1 MNIPFIDLKTQYK
14 ALKSDIDARIM
25 KVLDHGQ
32 FIMGPEV
39 KECEEKLKKFVGS
52 RHALTCSNGTDA
64 LQIALMALNI
74 GHGDEVIT
82 TSFSFIATAE
92 MLLLLGITPVF
103 VDIESDTY
111 NIDAK
116 KIEAAITKKTKAIMP
131 VSLYGQIADMDAINA
146 IAKKHNLAV
155 IEDAAQSFGAIYN
168 GQRSCNLSTIGCTS
182 FFPAKP
188 LGCYGDGG
196 AIFTNDDKLAEL
208 ITSIRVHGMGEHRYH
223 HPRIGVNGRLDSLQ
237 CTVISSKLDRYSW
250 ELEQREKV
258 AHQYSEAFAK
268 LTKFGVQIPVV
279 RKGRTSVWAQY
290 TLSVPDRKLFQAKL
304 QEKGVPTAVHY
315 PITMAD
321 QPAYSAKSVIHD
333 ISQARK
339 AADHVV
345 SLPMYP
351 DMTPEVQ
358 KAIISAV
365 TSVFV

>member
-1 MNIPFIDLKTQYK
+1 
-14 ALKSDIDARIM
+14 
-25 KVLDHGQ
+25 
-32 FIMGPEV
+32 
-39 KECEEKLKKFVGS
+39 
-52 RHALTCSNGTDA
+52 
-64 LQIALMALNI
+64 
-74 GHGDEVIT
+74 
-82 TSFSFIATAE
+82 
-92 MLLLLGITPVF
+92 
-103 VDIESDTY
+103 
-111 NIDAK
+111 
-116 KIEAAITKKTKAIMP
+116 MP

-146 IAKKHNLAV
+146 IAKKHSLAV